1 MNGLDLLSLSSHC
14 QSPAQILLSHP
25 DSAVHCSLGSLLPS
39 CPVRPPHHLTAPC
52 LSLSPLPLY
61 LPGETPV
68 RLLFNPQ
75 LQEFSSEV
83 SFPGRTH
90 PAMGSLTTHLSII
103 TKNPWPECSVF
114 QYLLGMRHAV
124 KGSILHRGLLEE
136 RDWHSG
142 QGFLVLMQ

>member
-103 TKNPWPECSVF
+103 TKNPWPECQSLSSRRPRCRIDPLTACRMPKR
-114 QYLLGMRHAV
+114 Y
-124 KGSILHRGLLEE
+124 
-136 RDWHSG
+136 
-142 QGFLVLMQ
+142 